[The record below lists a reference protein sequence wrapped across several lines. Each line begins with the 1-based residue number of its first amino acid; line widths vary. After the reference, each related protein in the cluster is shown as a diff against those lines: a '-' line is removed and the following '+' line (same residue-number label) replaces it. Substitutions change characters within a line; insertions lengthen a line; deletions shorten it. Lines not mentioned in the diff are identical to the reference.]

1 MEFIPQIIFILAFG
15 VAAFLIRK
23 RVLRIAGN
31 IQLGKSLT
39 RTDKPS
45 QRLKTMILIALGQG
59 KMFHKPIAGFMHLF
73 IYVGFILVNIEV
85 LEIVLDGIL
94 GTHRIFTNFL
104 PASLYGFLIG
114 FFELL
119 AVLVIVACVVFLIR
133 RNIIKVERFTKP
145 ELKGWASLDANLILI
160 IEVVLMFFILTMNAT
175 DSILQTR
182 TFEHNHYAH
191 HQTAPFLFSQFLM
204 PIFSGI
210 ENNTILVIIERIC
223 WWGHILGIMAFALYV
238 TYSKHLHIFLAFPN
252 TYFSNLEPKGKF
264 ENMASVTNEVKLAL
278 ELIQDDGTAPPPP
291 TSFGAND
298 VNNLTW
304 KNIMDSYSCTECGR
318 CTAACPANITGKK
331 LSPRKVMMDT
341 RDRAEE
347 VGSFIEKGKT
357 IEEALTM
364 GNTLFSDTYISKEEL
379 MACTTCNA
387 CAEACPI
394 NIDPLNIIMQMR
406 QYVALEESSVP
417 QHWARILQNIQNN
430 GSPWQISPAE
440 RFNWAED
447 VK

>member
-1 MEFIPQIIFILAFG
+1 MEFLPQIIFVLTLG
-15 VAAFLIRK
+15 VATFLIRK

-31 IQLGKSLT
+31 IQLGRNLS
-39 RTDKPS
+39 RTDNPP

-59 KMFHKPIAGFMHLF
+59 KMFHKPIAGLMHLL
-73 IYVGFILVNIEV
+73 IYIGFLLVNVEV

-94 GTHRIFTNFL
+94 GTHRLFSNFL
-104 PASLYGFLIG
+104 PVSLYSFLIS
-114 FFELL
+114 FFEFL
-119 AVLVIVACVVFLIR
+119 AVGVIVACVVFLVR
-133 RNIIKVERFTKP
+133 RNVIKIERFTKP
-145 ELKGWASLDANLILI
+145 ELKGWASLDANLILT
-160 IEVVLMFFILTMNAT
+160 IEIVLMFFILIMNAT

-191 HQTAPFLFSQFLM
+191 HQTAPFLFSQFLI

-210 ENNTILVIIERIC
+210 QNNTILIIIERVC
-223 WWGHILGIMAFALYV
+223 WWGHIIGIMAFALYV

-264 ENMASVTNEVKLAL
+264 ENMSSITNEVKLAMG
-278 ELIQDDGTAPPPP
+278 LIQDDGTSTPP

-304 KNIMDSYSCTECGR
+304 KNIMDAYSCTECGR
-318 CTAACPANITGKK
+318 CTASCPANITGKK
-331 LSPRKVMMDT
+331 LSPRKIMMDT

-347 VGSFIEKGKT
+347 VGNYIAQGKSV
-357 IEEALTM
+357 EEALKM
-364 GNTLFSDTYISKEEL
+364 GKTLFSDTYISKEEL

-387 CAEACPI
+387 CVEACPI
-394 NIDPLNIIMQMR
+394 NIDPVNIIMQIR

-430 GSPWQISPAE
+430 GSPWQISPAD
-440 RFNWAED
+440 RFNWAEE

>member
-1 MEFIPQIIFILAFG
+1 MAFISQIIFILAFG

-31 IQLGKSLT
+31 VQLGKSIA
-39 RTDKPS
+39 RTDNPS

-59 KMFHKPIAGFMHLF
+59 KMFSKPVVGLLHFL
-73 IYVGFILVNIEV
+73 IYIGFILINIEV

-94 GTHRIFTNFL
+94 GTHRIFSSVM
-104 PASLYGFLIG
+104 PASLYSFLIS
-114 FFELL
+114 FFEFL
-119 AVLVIVACVVFLIR
+119 AVGVIVACIAFLTR
-133 RNIIKVERFTKP
+133 RNVIKIQRFIKP
-145 ELKGWASLDANLILI
+145 ELKGWAKLDANLILT
-160 IEVVLMFFILTMNAT
+160 IEIVLMFFILIMNAT

-210 ENNTILVIIERIC
+210 ENNTILVLIERLC

-264 ENMASVTNEVKLAL
+264 ENMLSVTNEVKLAL
-278 ELIQDDGTAPPPP
+278 GLIQDDGSMLPP

-318 CTAACPANITGKK
+318 CTEVCPANITGKK

-347 VGSFIEKGKT
+347 IGSFIEKGKT
-357 IEEALTM
+357 IEEALTL
-364 GNTLFSDTYISKEEL
+364 GNTLYSETYVSKEEL

-387 CAEACPI
+387 CADACPI
-394 NIDPLNIIMQMR
+394 NIDPVNIIMQMR